1 MTTKHF
7 VLGENEK
14 HLIVFRFQGNES
26 VRKTINNNIRYATDR
41 EEKAVY
47 GQQLEDQ
54 IRQRRETEE
63 KEKVQS
69 REIARQL
76 VRSLCFMFSH
86 LFACQVIE

>member
-1 MTTKHF
+1 MTVACPEAGPHR
-7 VLGENEK
+7 L
-14 HLIVFRFQGNES
+14 LRFQGNES

>member
-1 MTTKHF
+1 MS
-7 VLGENEK
+7 
-14 HLIVFRFQGNES
+14 IAYRFQGNES

-76 VRSLCFMFSH
+76 VRSLCVS
-86 LFACQVIE
+86 CSVIYLLAK

>member
-1 MTTKHF
+1 MTRSTEHSVKK
-7 VLGENEK
+7 EK
-14 HLIVFRFQGNES
+14 YLIVSRFQGNES

-63 KEKVQS
+63 K
-69 REIARQL
+69 
-76 VRSLCFMFSH
+76 
-86 LFACQVIE
+86 

>member
-1 MTTKHF
+1 MTVACPEAGPHR
-7 VLGENEK
+7 L
-14 HLIVFRFQGNES
+14 LRFQGNES

-76 VRSLCFMFSH
+76 VSNHKS
-86 LFACQVIE
+86 

>member
-1 MTTKHF
+1 M
-7 VLGENEK
+7 
-14 HLIVFRFQGNES
+14 
-26 VRKTINNNIRYATDR
+26 RKTINNNIRYATDR

-63 KEKVQS
+63 AEKVQS

-76 VRSLCFMFSH
+76 VRNEKQKKINQKS
-86 LFACQVIE
+86 

>member
-1 MTTKHF
+1 MIADKK
-7 VLGENEK
+7 EK
-14 HLIVFRFQGNES
+14 KQCSTNVIAYRFQVNES

-76 VRSLCFMFSH
+76 VINYNSS
-86 LFACQVIE
+86 IGSI

>member
-1 MTTKHF
+1 M
-7 VLGENEK
+7 
-14 HLIVFRFQGNES
+14 
-26 VRKTINNNIRYATDR
+26 RKTINNNIRYATDR

-76 VRSLCFMFSH
+76 VINH
-86 LFACQVIE
+86 E

>member
-1 MTTKHF
+1 MTVACPEAGPHR
-7 VLGENEK
+7 L
-14 HLIVFRFQGNES
+14 LRFQGNES

-76 VRSLCFMFSH
+76 VKWRVFMLNNSIYFH
-86 LFACQVIE
+86 YN

>member
-1 MTTKHF
+1 MIADKK
-7 VLGENEK
+7 EK
-14 HLIVFRFQGNES
+14 KQCSTNVIAYRFQGNES

-76 VRSLCFMFSH
+76 VINYNSS
-86 LFACQVIE
+86 IGSI

>member
-1 MTTKHF
+1 M
-7 VLGENEK
+7 LENK
-14 HLIVFRFQGNES
+14 TFALRFQGNES

-76 VRSLCFMFSH
+76 VSNHKSKSRKQSAITCYL
-86 LFACQVIE
+86 IN

>member
-1 MTTKHF
+1 MTVACPEAGPHR
-7 VLGENEK
+7 L
-14 HLIVFRFQGNES
+14 LRFQGNES

-76 VRSLCFMFSH
+76 VTWRVSMLNYSIYFH
-86 LFACQVIE
+86 YN

>member
-1 MTTKHF
+1 MA
-7 VLGENEK
+7 
-14 HLIVFRFQGNES
+14 RFQGNES

-54 IRQRRETEE
+54 IRERRETEQ
-63 KEKVQS
+63 KEKVES

-76 VRSLCFMFSH
+76 VTSSLVSGVH
-86 LFACQVIE
+86 QSSS

>member
-1 MTTKHF
+1 M
-7 VLGENEK
+7 
-14 HLIVFRFQGNES
+14 
-26 VRKTINNNIRYATDR
+26 
-41 EEKAVY
+41 Y

-76 VRSLCFMFSH
+76 VINQSEIGSNLPLLNQLKSPVRLSC
-86 LFACQVIE
+86 

>member
-1 MTTKHF
+1 M
-7 VLGENEK
+7 ENQN
-14 HLIVFRFQGNES
+14 LALRFQGNES

-76 VRSLCFMFSH
+76 VINQSEIGSNLPLLNQLKSPVRLSC
-86 LFACQVIE
+86 

>member
-1 MTTKHF
+1 M
-7 VLGENEK
+7 
-14 HLIVFRFQGNES
+14 
-26 VRKTINNNIRYATDR
+26 RKTINNNIRYATDR

-63 KEKVQS
+63 AEKVQS

-76 VRSLCFMFSH
+76 VRNEKQKNHKS
-86 LFACQVIE
+86 

>member
-1 MTTKHF
+1 MTVACPEAGPHC
-7 VLGENEK
+7 L
-14 HLIVFRFQGNES
+14 LRFQGNES

-76 VRSLCFMFSH
+76 VINH
-86 LFACQVIE
+86 LTHK

>member
-1 MTTKHF
+1 MK
-7 VLGENEK
+7 LK
-14 HLIVFRFQGNES
+14 SLSRFQGNES

-54 IRQRRETEE
+54 IRERRQTEE
-63 KEKVQS
+63 AEKVQS

-76 VRSLCFMFSH
+76 VRNEKQKNHKS
-86 LFACQVIE
+86 